1 MTNSQEEPPNP
12 IILRKRVGRIVLA
25 VGLLVIGTVIVLGLL
40 TSFVS
45 ATSGPID
52 FVQSYNVLAGPS
64 FVFGVLFVLSGLLA
78 ILLPEGLT
86 QEGTW
91 SLQTGPFR

>member
-1 MTNSQEEPPNP
+1 MTQSQEERPNS
-12 IILRKRVGRIVLA
+12 IKLRKRVGKIVLI
-25 VGLLVIGTVIVLGLL
+25 VGLIAIGTIIVLGLL

-45 ATSGPID
+45 ATSGPTD
-52 FVQSYNVLAGPS
+52 FVQTYNVLAGPS

-78 ILLPEGLT
+78 ILLPEGLS

-91 SLQTGPFR
+91 SLQTGPYR

>member
-1 MTNSQEEPPNP
+1 MTKSQEERPNS
-12 IILRKRVGRIVLA
+12 IKLRKRVGKIVLTI
-25 VGLLVIGTVIVLGLL
+25 GLIAIGTIIVLGLL

-45 ATSGPID
+45 ATSGPTD
-52 FVQSYNVLAGPS
+52 FVQTYNVLAGPS

-78 ILLPEGLT
+78 ILLPEGLS

-91 SLQTGPFR
+91 SLQTGPYR